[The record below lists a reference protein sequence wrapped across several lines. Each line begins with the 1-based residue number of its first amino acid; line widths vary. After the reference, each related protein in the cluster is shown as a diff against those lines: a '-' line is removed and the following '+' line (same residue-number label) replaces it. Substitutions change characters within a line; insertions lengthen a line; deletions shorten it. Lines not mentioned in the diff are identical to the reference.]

1 MSSAVY
7 RFATGAAVIALF
19 SAAVFYNV
27 TNAASGTR
35 VQSPN
40 NALSDSTKEFS
51 EATKKRIREGTII
64 QDQTGFFRSDGEGA
78 TFVSDEGL
86 EFGGLPNLNLE
97 RVVGTLKTAE
107 EPKSIRWIVSGMTT
121 EFSGRNY
128 LLISRAIFKSKPPPP
143 APEQLSN

>member
-7 RFATGAAVIALF
+7 RLAIGTAVIAIF

-35 VQSPN
+35 AQSPSN
-40 NALSDSTKEFS
+40 VFSDSTKKFS
-51 EATKKRIREGTII
+51 DSTKKRIREGTII

-97 RVVGTLKTAE
+97 RVVGTLKTAD
-107 EPKSIRWIVSGMTT
+107 EPKSIRWIVSGMAT

-128 LLISRAIFKSKPPPP
+128 VLISRAIFKSTPPPP